1 MNNMT
6 LRDLLMQAAAMAVM
20 AVRENR
26 YPGPAVI
33 ADDILAETPEVM
45 AWRERVFGLRSQVE
59 NMVASNPTLFS

>member
-26 YPGPAVI
+26 YPGPAII

-45 AWRERVFGLRSQVE
+45 AWRERAVYCCVDRNVYGEL
-59 NMVASNPTLFS
+59 NLIL